1 MQLPWRAAPRAAL
14 SSPLTLLVS
23 IATTLLLG
31 FVVAA
36 AVLHSSSAG
45 SAALA
50 YQQDRMC
57 PHAVHPSLVSE
68 GGVPLDSAVA
78 MASKSPVGAV
88 YTRISRPD
96 FNGLATWGR
105 FGYRPDALSHL
116 TVLEGGGTGLWV
128 PKTIASATHVK
139 IGDQLTGSPLKVS
152 AIYAD
157 LAHPVSGWW
166 CSESK
171 TVVPNPMGG
180 DGASTSVIWVP
191 QASDL
196 ALLPPGFSAKAS
208 VSLRY
213 PVEPLSTLADAEAL
227 RDKGNAFLTSLNLPL
242 TRVDGLS
249 SAIAAARTSERNVSS
264 ALLPLVIISVLVGL
278 AGVGTVTVQWAQR
291 RHSELRLLW
300 VRGASPLSLGFRGVL
315 ELGLPLVVGGVLG
328 LLAARLLLPLYGPG
342 VVLAAGTLWVAAG
355 FVLAVVLAS
364 LLVTVLVASWRV
376 HRTFQRRA
384 RSWRLSVVP
393 WELVVGGLAVL
404 AWVRLSHNGLGPAL
418 KSGELPKIDVAALTF
433 PLLVV
438 LTAAL
443 LAVRVLR
450 WSLVWSHRVQW
461 WQVPAAQLALR
472 RLAAAVGPVTGVL
485 LVGVLAV
492 GTIAVGSAVAGA
504 QQSAL
509 DSKSG
514 VYVGANSTVQVPQ
527 DIALGRVALPSS
539 LQGNTTLVGVSTGA
553 LIVDP
558 ATFTDAAVVDDA
570 PEVRSLLSGL
580 RRTGEVAPAL
590 RIGRSANQE
599 IQIAGLPLLKPVAS
613 LPSFPK
619 LGTRGYVLAR
629 ESVPAVEQVGSWHL
643 WSSLPLTTL
652 TSSLQEAGISYTNVA
667 DRAKVLDGLPFLTV
681 EWTFG
686 FVAAIG
692 VVLAVVAAV
701 ALLLAIEVRRRQ
713 NAVSGALSTRMGM
726 RPSVLW
732 SSHLLEVGALAL
744 LAVAI
749 GAVASF
755 VSTGFAVPRLD
766 PAPWLNPSPM
776 LPDLVPLLGSM
787 VLCGALVV
795 VVAAWLALRGVRTA
809 RMGELLR

>member
-23 IATTLLLG
+23 VVTTLLLG

-50 YQQDRMC
+50 YQQSRIC
-57 PHAVHPSLVSE
+57 PDSVHPSLY
-68 GGVPLDSAVA
+68 GDGLPLATAATMSAR
-78 MASKSPVGAV
+78 SPVGTV
-88 YTRISRPD
+88 YTRIGRPD
-96 FNGLATWGR
+96 FNGLATYGR

-116 TVLEGGGTGLWV
+116 TVVEGGGTGLWV
-128 PKTIASATHVK
+128 PQTIATAARVRV
-139 IGDQLTGSPLKVS
+139 GDRLTGSPLTVT

-157 LAHPVSGWW
+157 LAYPVSGFW
-166 CSESK
+166 CSEAK
-171 TVVPNPMGG
+171 TVVPNPLGG

-191 QASDL
+191 QVSDL
-196 ALLPPGFSAKAS
+196 SSLPPEFSSGAS

-213 PVEPLSTLADAEAL
+213 PTSPLSTLDEAEAL
-227 RDKGNAFLTSLNLPL
+227 RDKGNAFISALGLPL
-242 TRVDGLS
+242 TRTDVLS
-249 SAIAAARTSERNVSS
+249 SAITAARTSERNVSS

-300 VRGASPLSLGFRGVL
+300 VRGAGPLALGFRGVL
-315 ELGLPLVVGGVLG
+315 ELGLPLVLGGLLG
-328 LLAARLLLPLYGPG
+328 LVAARLLLPLYAPG
-342 VVLAAGTLWVAAG
+342 VSLAPGTLWVALG

-364 LLVTVLVASWRV
+364 LAVTVLVASWRT

-384 RSWRLSVVP
+384 RSWRLSLVP
-393 WELVVGGLAVL
+393 WELGVALLAVL
-404 AWVRLSHNGLGPAL
+404 AWVRLSRNGLGTVV
-418 KSGELPKIDVAALTF
+418 KSSELPKIDVAALTF

-438 LTAAL
+438 LATALFATRL
-443 LAVRVLR
+443 LR
-450 WSLVWSHRVQW
+450 WSLGWSHRVQW

-472 RLAAAVGPVTGVL
+472 RLAAAVGPATGVL

-504 QQSAL
+504 QRSAL

-514 VYVGANSTVQVPQ
+514 VFVGANSTVQVSQ

-553 LIVDP
+553 LVVDP

-570 PEVRSLLSGL
+570 ASVRTLLSSL
-580 RRTGEVAPAL
+580 RRTGEIAPAV

-599 IQIAGLPLLKPVAS
+599 IQITGLPLLKPVAQ
-613 LPSFPK
+613 LPAFPK
-619 LGTRGYVLAR
+619 LGTRGYVVAR

-643 WSSLPLTTL
+643 WSSLPLSTL
-652 TSSLQEAGISYTNVA
+652 TSSLQAAGIHYTNVA
-667 DRAKVLDGLPFLTV
+667 DRGRVLDGLPFLTV
-681 EWTFG
+681 EWTFA
-686 FVAAIG
+686 FVTAIG

-701 ALLLAIEVRRRQ
+701 ALLLAVEVRRRQ
-713 NAVSGALSTRMGM
+713 NAVSGALSTRMGL

-744 LAVAI
+744 PALAI
-749 GAVASF
+749 GALASF
-755 VSTGFAVPRLD
+755 VSAGFAVSRLD
-766 PAPWLNPSPM
+766 PAPWLNPAPM
-776 LPDLVPLLGSM
+776 LPDLTGLLGSM
-787 VLCGALVV
+787 VLGGLVVV

>member
-1 MQLPWRAAPRAAL
+1 MQVPWRAAPRAAL
-14 SSPLTLLVS
+14 SSPLTLVVS

-50 YQQDRMC
+50 YQQDRIC
-57 PHAVHPSLVSE
+57 PHSVHPSLD
-68 GGVPLDSAVA
+68 GDQLPLASAVT
-78 MASKSPVGAV
+78 MSSQSPLSAV
-88 YTRISRPD
+88 YTRIGRPD
-96 FNGLATWGR
+96 FNGLATYGR
-105 FGYRPDALSHL
+105 FGYRPEALSHL
-116 TVLEGGGTGLWV
+116 TVVEGGGTGLWV
-128 PKTIASATHVK
+128 PQTIATAARVK
-139 IGDQLTGSPLKVS
+139 IGDRLTGSPLVVS

-166 CSESK
+166 CSEAK
-171 TVVPNPMGG
+171 TVVPNPLGG

-191 QASDL
+191 QVSDL
-196 ALLPPGFSAKAS
+196 SSLPQEFSSGAS
-208 VSLRY
+208 VSLRF
-213 PVEPLSTLADAEAL
+213 PVEPLSTLAEAEAL
-227 RDKGNAFLTSLNLPL
+227 RDRGNALVTSLGLPL
-242 TRVDGLS
+242 TRTDVLT
-249 SAIAAARTSERNVSS
+249 SAITAARTSERNVSS

-300 VRGASPLSLGFRGVL
+300 VRGAGPLALGFRGVL
-315 ELGLPLVVGGVLG
+315 ELGLPLVAGGLLG
-328 LLAARLLLPLYGPG
+328 LMTARLLLPLYAPG
-342 VVLAAGTLWVAAG
+342 VVLAPGTLWVALG
-355 FVLAVVLAS
+355 HVLVVVAAS
-364 LLVTVLVASWRV
+364 LAVTVLVACWRA

-393 WELVVGGLAVL
+393 WELVVAALAVL
-404 AWVRLSHNGLGPAL
+404 AWVRLSRNGLGTTL
-418 KSGELPKIDVAALTF
+418 KGGELPRIDVAALTF

-438 LTAAL
+438 LAAAL
-443 LAVRVLR
+443 LATRLLR
-450 WSLVWSHRVQW
+450 WSLAWSHRVQW
-461 WQVPAAQLALR
+461 WRVPAAQLAVR
-472 RLAAAVGPVTGVL
+472 RLAAAVGPVTGVV

-504 QQSAL
+504 QKSAL

-514 VYVGANSTVQVPQ
+514 VFVGANSTVQVSQ

-539 LQGNTTLVGVSTGA
+539 LRGNTTLVGVSTGA
-553 LIVDP
+553 LVVDP
-558 ATFTDAAVVDDA
+558 ATFTDAALVDDA
-570 PEVRSLLSGL
+570 ASVRSLLSGL
-580 RRTGEVAPAL
+580 RRTGDTAPAL
-590 RIGRSANQE
+590 RIGRAANQE
-599 IQIAGLPLLKPVAS
+599 IQIPGLPLVKPVAS
-613 LPSFPK
+613 LPVFPK

-643 WSSLPLTTL
+643 WSSLPLAAL
-652 TSSLQEAGISYTNVA
+652 TSSLQAAGVHYTNVA
-667 DRAKVLDGLPFLTV
+667 DRAHVLDGLPFLTV

-686 FVAAIG
+686 FVAVIG
-692 VVLAVVAAV
+692 FVLAVVAAV

-732 SSHLLEVGALAL
+732 SSHLLEVGALAS

-755 VSTGFAVPRLD
+755 VSMEFAVPRLD
-766 PAPWLNPSPM
+766 PAPWLTPAPV

-787 VLCGALVV
+787 VLCGLLVV

>member
-36 AVLHSSSAG
+36 AALHASAAG

-50 YQQDRMC
+50 YQQSRMC
-57 PHAVHPSLVSE
+57 PHSVHPSLDGDGLPLSTAVTMAARGDL
-68 GGVPLDSAVA
+68 GGAYS
-78 MASKSPVGAV
+78 
-88 YTRISRPD
+88 RIGRPD
-96 FNGLATWGR
+96 FNGLATYGR
-105 FGYRPDALSHL
+105 FGYRPDAQAHL
-116 TVLEGGGTGLWV
+116 TVVQGGGTGLWV
-128 PKTIASATHVK
+128 PQTIATAARVK
-139 IGDQLTGSPLKVS
+139 VGDRLTGSSLVVT

-157 LAHPVSGWW
+157 LAQPVDGWW
-166 CSESK
+166 CSEAK
-171 TVVPNPMGG
+171 TVVPNPLAG
-180 DGASTSVIWVP
+180 DGVSTSVIWVP
-191 QASDL
+191 SAADL
-196 ALLPPGFSAKAS
+196 ALLPPEFAENAT
-208 VSLRY
+208 VSLRF
-213 PVEPLSTLADAEAL
+213 PTAPLSTLADAEAL
-227 RDKGNAFLTSLNLPL
+227 RDNGNARLAALGLPL
-242 TRVDGLS
+242 TRTDLLS
-249 SAIAAARTSERNVSS
+249 GAITAARTSERNVSS
-264 ALLPLVIISVLVGL
+264 ALLPLVVISVLVGL

-300 VRGASPLSLGFRGVL
+300 VRGASPLALGFRGVL
-315 ELGLPLVVGGVLG
+315 ELGSPLVLGGLLG
-328 LLAARLLLPLYGPG
+328 LVAARLLLPLYAPG
-342 VVLAAGTLWVAAG
+342 AALAPGTLWVALG
-355 FVLAVVLAS
+355 FVLAVVVLSLA
-364 LLVTVLVASWRV
+364 VTVLVAAWRA
-376 HRTFQRRA
+376 HRTFQGRA
-384 RSWRLSVVP
+384 RSRRLGLVP
-393 WELVVGGLAVL
+393 WELVVAGLAVL
-404 AWVRLSHNGLGPAL
+404 AWFRLSQNGLGTAL
-418 KSGELPKIDVAALTF
+418 KPGSLPRVDVAALAF

-438 LTAAL
+438 LAAAL
-443 LAVRVLR
+443 LATRLLR
-450 WSLVWSHRVQW
+450 WSLGWSRHVRW
-461 WQVPAAQLALR
+461 WRVPAAQLAVR
-472 RLAAAVGPVTGVL
+472 RLAAAAGPVTGVL

-514 VYVGANSTVQVPQ
+514 VFVGANSTVQVSQ
-527 DIALGRVALPSS
+527 DIALGRVALPDP
-539 LQGNTTLVGVSTGA
+539 LRGNTTLVGVSTGA

-558 ATFTDAAVVDDA
+558 ATFTDAAVLDD
-570 PEVRSLLSGL
+570 PSSVRSLISDL
-580 RRTGEVAPAL
+580 RRDGEVAPAL

-599 IQIAGLPLLKPVAS
+599 IQIAGLPLLKPVAQ

-619 LGTRGYVLAR
+619 LGTRGYVVAR
-629 ESVPAVEQVGSWHL
+629 DSVPAVEQVGSWHL
-643 WSSLPLTTL
+643 WSTLPLSSL
-652 TSSLQEAGISYTNVA
+652 TSALKDEGITYTNVA
-667 DRAKVLDGLPFLTV
+667 DRARVLDGLPFLTV

-744 LAVAI
+744 LAVGI
-749 GAVASF
+749 GLVASF
-755 VSTGFAVPRLD
+755 ASAGAAVPRLD
-766 PAPWLNPSPM
+766 PAPWLNPAPM
-776 LPDLVPLLGSM
+776 LPDLLPLLGST
-787 VLCGALVV
+787 LTCGALVV

>member
-36 AVLHSSSAG
+36 AALHSSAAG

-50 YQQDRMC
+50 YQQSRMC
-57 PHAVHPSLVSE
+57 SQSVHPSLDGDGLPLPTAVSMAARSDV
-68 GGVPLDSAVA
+68 GGA
-78 MASKSPVGAV
+78 
-88 YTRISRPD
+88 YTRIGRPD
-96 FNGLATWGR
+96 FNGIATWGR
-105 FGYRPDALSHL
+105 FGYRPDAAAHL
-116 TVLEGGGTGLWV
+116 TVVQGGGTGLWV
-128 PKTIASATHVK
+128 PQTIATAAKVRV
-139 IGDQLTGSPLKVS
+139 GDRLTGSLLVVS

-157 LAHPVSGWW
+157 LAQPVSGWW
-166 CSESK
+166 CSEAK
-171 TVVPNPMGG
+171 TVVPNPLGG
-180 DGASTSVIWVP
+180 DGASTSVIWVASP
-191 QASDL
+191 SDL
-196 ALLPPGFSAKAS
+196 SALPDEFSSGAT
-208 VSLRY
+208 VSLRFLA
-213 PVEPLSTLADAEAL
+213 EPPATLGEAEAL
-227 RDKGNAFLTSLNLPL
+227 RDGGNARLAALGLPL
-242 TRVDGLS
+242 TRTDLLTG
-249 SAIAAARTSERNVSS
+249 AIAAARTSERNVSS

-300 VRGASPLSLGFRGVL
+300 VRGASPLALGFRGVL
-315 ELGLPLVVGGVLG
+315 ELGLPLVLGGLLG
-328 LLAARLLLPLYGPG
+328 LVAARLLLRLYAPG
-342 VVLAAGTLWVAAG
+342 VVLAPGTLWLALG
-355 FVLAVVLAS
+355 FVLAVVLLS
-364 LLVTVLVASWRV
+364 LAVTVLVASWRV
-376 HRTFQRRA
+376 HRTFQKQARTRRLA
-384 RSWRLSVVP
+384 WVP
-393 WELVVGGLAVL
+393 WELIVAGLAVV
-404 AWVRLSHNGLGPAL
+404 AWIRLSHNGLGTAL
-418 KSGELPKIDVAALTF
+418 KAGTLPRVDVAALAF

-443 LAVRVLR
+443 LATRLLR
-450 WSLVWSHRVQW
+450 WSLGWSHRVQW

-472 RLAAAVGPVTGVL
+472 RLAAAAGPVTGVL

-514 VYVGANSTVQVPQ
+514 VFVGANSTVQVSQ
-527 DIALGRVALPSS
+527 DVALGRIPLPSS
-539 LQGNTTLVGVSTGA
+539 LQGTTTLVGMSTGA
-553 LIVDP
+553 LVVDP
-558 ATFTDAAVVDDA
+558 ATFTDAAVLDDA
-570 PEVRSLLSGL
+570 DEVRSLLSGL
-580 RRTGEVAPAL
+580 RRDGEVAPAV
-590 RIGRSANQE
+590 RIGRSPDQE
-599 IQIAGLPLLKPVAS
+599 IQVPGLPLLKPVAS

-619 LGTRGYVLAR
+619 LGTRGYVLNR

-643 WSSLPLTTL
+643 WSSLPLSAL
-652 TSSLQEAGISYTNVA
+652 TSALQAEGIHYTNVA
-667 DRAKVLDGLPFLTV
+667 DRARVLDGLPFLTV

-701 ALLLAIEVRRRQ
+701 ALLLAVEVRRRQ

-744 LAVAI
+744 LALGI
-749 GAVASF
+749 GSVASF
-755 VSTGFAVPRLD
+755 VSAGAAVPRLD
-766 PAPWLNPSPM
+766 PAPWLNPAPV

-787 VLCGALVV
+787 VTCGALVV

>member
-36 AVLHSSSAG
+36 AALHSSSAG

-50 YQQDRMC
+50 YQLSRMC
-57 PHAVHPSLVSE
+57 PQSVHPSLD
-68 GGVPLDSAVA
+68 GDGLPLPSAVS
-78 MASKSPVGAV
+78 MAARGDVGGA
-88 YTRISRPD
+88 YTRIGRPD
-96 FNGLATWGR
+96 FNGIATWGR
-105 FGYRPDALSHL
+105 FGYRPDALTHL
-116 TVLEGGGTGLWV
+116 TVVQGGGTGLWV
-128 PKTIASATHVK
+128 PQTIATAAKVEV
-139 IGDQLTGSPLKVS
+139 GDRLTGSPLVVT

-157 LAHPVSGWW
+157 LAQPVSGWW
-166 CSESK
+166 CSEAQ
-171 TVVPNPMGG
+171 TVVPNPLGG
-180 DGASTSVIWVP
+180 DGASTSVIWV
-191 QASDL
+191 ASPADL
-196 ALLPPGFSAKAS
+196 SSLPEEFSSGAT
-208 VSLRY
+208 VSLRFLS
-213 PVEPLSTLADAEAL
+213 EPPETLAEAEAL
-227 RDKGNAFLTSLNLPL
+227 RDNGNARLAALGLPL
-242 TRVDGLS
+242 TRTDLLS
-249 SAIAAARTSERNVSS
+249 GAVTAARTSERNVSS

-300 VRGASPLSLGFRGVL
+300 VRGASPLALGVRGVL

-328 LLAARLLLPLYGPG
+328 LVAARLLLPLYAPG
-342 VVLAAGTLWVAAG
+342 VVLAAGTLWAALG
-355 FVLAVVLAS
+355 FVLAVVVLSLA
-364 LLVTVLVASWRV
+364 VTVLVASWRV
-376 HRTFQRRA
+376 HRTFQKQARA
-384 RSWRLSVVP
+384 RRLAWVP
-393 WELVVGGLAVL
+393 WELIVAGLAVL
-404 AWVRLSHNGLGPAL
+404 AWVRLSHNGLGTAL
-418 KSGELPKIDVAALTF
+418 KAGTLPRVDVAALAF

-443 LAVRVLR
+443 LATRLLR
-450 WSLVWSHRVQW
+450 WSLGWSHRVQW

-472 RLAAAVGPVTGVL
+472 RLAAAAGPVTGVL

-514 VYVGANSTVQVPQ
+514 VLVGANSTVQVSQ
-527 DIALGRVALPSS
+527 DLALGRVALPSS
-539 LQGNTTLVGVSTGA
+539 LQGNTTLVGMSTGA
-553 LIVDP
+553 LVVDP
-558 ATFTDAAVVDDA
+558 ATFTTAAVLDD
-570 PEVRSLLSGL
+570 PDSVRTLLSGL
-580 RRTGEVAPAL
+580 RRDGETAPAV

-599 IQIAGLPLLKPVAS
+599 IQVPGLPLLKPVAS

-619 LGTRGYVLAR
+619 LGTRGYVISR
-629 ESVPAVEQVGSWHL
+629 ESVPAAEQVGSWHL
-643 WSSLPLTTL
+643 WSSLPLPAL
-652 TSSLQEAGISYTNVA
+652 TSALQAEGIHYTNVA
-667 DRAKVLDGLPFLTV
+667 DRARVLDGLPFLTV

-701 ALLLAIEVRRRQ
+701 ALLLAVEVRRRQ

-726 RPSVLW
+726 RPAVLW

-744 LAVAI
+744 LALGI
-749 GAVASF
+749 GALASF
-755 VSTGFAVPRLD
+755 MSAGAAVPRLD
-766 PAPWLNPSPM
+766 PAPWLTPAPM

-787 VLCGALVV
+787 VTCGALVV

>member
-36 AVLHSSSAG
+36 AVLHASSAG

-57 PHAVHPSLVSE
+57 PHSVHPSLDGE
-68 GGVPLDSAVA
+68 GLPLASAVSMSA
-78 MASKSPVGAV
+78 QSPMSAV
-88 YTRISRPD
+88 YTRIGRPD
-96 FNGLATWGR
+96 FNGLASWGR
-105 FGYRPDALSHL
+105 FGHRPEALAHL
-116 TVLEGGGTGLWV
+116 KVVEGGGTGLWV
-128 PKTIASATHVK
+128 PQTIATAAKVRV
-139 IGDQLTGSPLKVS
+139 GDRLTGSSLVVS

-166 CSESK
+166 CSEAK
-171 TVVPNPMGG
+171 TVVPNPLGG

-191 QASDL
+191 QLADL
-196 ALLPPGFSAKAS
+196 AELPPEFASAAS
-208 VSLRY
+208 VSLRFPTE
-213 PVEPLSTLADAEAL
+213 PVTTLAEAEAL
-227 RDKGNAFLTSLNLPL
+227 RDKGNAHLAALNLPL
-242 TRVDGLS
+242 TRTDLLT
-249 SAIAAARTSERNVSS
+249 SAITAARTSERNVSS
-264 ALLPLVIISVLVGL
+264 ALLPLVLISVFVGL

-300 VRGASPLSLGFRGVL
+300 VRGAGPLALGCRGVL
-315 ELGLPLVVGGVLG
+315 ELGLPLVVGGLLG
-328 LLAARLLLPLYGPG
+328 LLAARLLLPLYAPG
-342 VVLAAGTLWVAAG
+342 VSLAPGTLWVALG
-355 FVLAVVLAS
+355 FVLAVVVAS
-364 LLVTVLVASWRV
+364 LAVTVLVASWRV

-393 WELVVGGLAVL
+393 WELVVAGLAVL
-404 AWVRLSHNGLGPAL
+404 AWVRLSRNGLGPAL
-418 KSGELPKIDVAALTF
+418 KTGELPRIDVAALTF

-443 LAVRVLR
+443 LATRLLR
-450 WSLVWSHRVQW
+450 WSLGWSHRVQW

-504 QQSAL
+504 QRSAL

-514 VYVGANSTVQVPQ
+514 VFVGANSTVQVPQ

-539 LQGNTTLVGVSTGA
+539 LRGTTTLVGVSTGA
-553 LIVDP
+553 LVVDP
-558 ATFTDAAVVDDA
+558 VTFTDAAVVDDPA
-570 PEVRSLLSGL
+570 SVRSLLSSL
-580 RRTGEVAPAL
+580 RRTGAVAPAL

-599 IQIAGLPLLKPVAS
+599 IQIPGLPLVKPVAS
-613 LPSFPK
+613 LPTFPK
-619 LGTRGYVLAR
+619 LGTRGYVVAKD
-629 ESVPAVEQVGSWHL
+629 SVPAVEQVGSWHL
-643 WSSLPLTTL
+643 WSSLPLSSL
-652 TSSLQEAGISYTNVA
+652 TSSLQAAGIHYTNVA
-667 DRAKVLDGLPFLTV
+667 DRARVLDGLPFLTV

-713 NAVSGALSTRMGM
+713 NAVSGALSSRMGM

-766 PAPWLNPSPM
+766 PAPWLNPAPV
-776 LPDLVPLLGSM
+776 LPDLTSLLGSM
-787 VLCGALVV
+787 VLCGLVVV